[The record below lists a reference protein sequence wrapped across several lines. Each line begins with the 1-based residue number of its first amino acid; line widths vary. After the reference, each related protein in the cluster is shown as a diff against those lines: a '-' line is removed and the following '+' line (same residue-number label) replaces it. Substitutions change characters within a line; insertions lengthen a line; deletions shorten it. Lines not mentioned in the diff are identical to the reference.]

1 MFNRL
6 MTAGALTLSLAAP
19 AFAEGDPAAGEKVFR
34 KCKACHMVG
43 EDAKNRVGPAL
54 NGVVGGPVASVEDFK
69 YSDVFQEKAAA
80 GAVWTED
87 ELAAFLA
94 SPRKYAK
101 GTKMAFPGLRK
112 DEEIANVI
120 AYLATFE

>member
-1 MFNRL
+1 MKKKL
-6 MTAGALTLSLAAP
+6 VTAILALAVAAP
-19 AFAEGDPAAGEKVFR
+19 AWAEGDPEAGEKVFR

-43 EDAKNRVGPAL
+43 EGAKNRVGPAL
-54 NGVVGGPVASVEDFK
+54 NGVVGGPVASVEGFK
-69 YSDVFQEKAAA
+69 YSDVFQEMAAE
-80 GAVWTED
+80 GAVWTEE
-87 ELAAFLA
+87 ELAAFLD

-112 DEEIANVI
+112 EEEIADVI

>member
-1 MFNRL
+1 MFTRL
-6 MTAGALTLSLAAP
+6 MTASALTLGLAAP
-19 AFAEGDPAAGEKVFR
+19 ALAEGDPAAGEKVFN

-43 EDAKNRVGPAL
+43 EGAKNRVGPVL
-54 NGVVGGPVASVEDFK
+54 NGVVGGPVAAVADFA
-69 YSDVFQEKAAA
+69 YSDVFREKAAA
-80 GAVWTED
+80 GAVWTEE

-101 GTKMAFPGLRK
+101 GTKMAFAGLRK
-112 DEEIANVI
+112 GEEIADVI

>member
-1 MFNRL
+1 MKKKL
-6 MTAGALTLSLAAP
+6 VTAILALAVAAP
-19 AFAEGDPAAGEKVFR
+19 AWAEGDPEAGEKVFR

-43 EDAKNRVGPAL
+43 EGAKSRVGPVL
-54 NGVVGGPVASVEDFK
+54 NGVVGGPVASVEGFK
-69 YSDVFQEKAAA
+69 YSDVFQEMAAE
-80 GAVWTED
+80 GAVWTEE
-87 ELAAFLA
+87 ELAAFLD

-112 DEEIANVI
+112 EEEIADVI

>member
-1 MFNRL
+1 MKKKL
-6 MTAGALTLSLAAP
+6 VTAILALAVAAP
-19 AFAEGDPAAGEKVFR
+19 AWAEGDPEAGEKVFR

-43 EDAKNRVGPAL
+43 EGAKNRVGPAL
-54 NGVVGGPVASVEDFK
+54 NGVVGGPVASVEGFK
-69 YSDVFQEKAAA
+69 YSDVFQEMAAED
-80 GAVWTED
+80 AVWTEE
-87 ELAAFLA
+87 ELAAFLD

-112 DEEIANVI
+112 EEEIADVI

>member
-1 MFNRL
+1 MKKKL
-6 MTAGALTLSLAAP
+6 VTAILALAVAAP
-19 AFAEGDPAAGEKVFR
+19 AWAEGDPEAGEKVFR

-43 EDAKNRVGPAL
+43 EGAKNRVGPVL
-54 NGVVGGPVASVEDFK
+54 NGVVGGPVASVEGFK
-69 YSDVFQEKAAA
+69 YSDVFQEMAAED
-80 GAVWTED
+80 AVWTEE
-87 ELAAFLA
+87 ELAAFLD

-112 DEEIANVI
+112 EEEIADVI

>member
-1 MFNRL
+1 MFTRL
-6 MTAGALTLSLAAP
+6 MTASALTLGLAAP
-19 AFAEGDPAAGEKVFR
+19 ALAEGDPAAGEKVFN

-43 EDAKNRVGPAL
+43 EGAKNRVGPVL
-54 NGVVGGPVASVEDFK
+54 NGVVGGPVAAVADFA
-69 YSDVFQEKAAA
+69 YSDVFREKAAA
-80 GAVWTED
+80 GAVWTEE

-101 GTKMAFPGLRK
+101 GTKMAFAGLRK
-112 DEEIANVI
+112 DEEIADVI

>member
-1 MFNRL
+1 MKKKL
-6 MTAGALTLSLAAP
+6 VTAILALAVAAP
-19 AFAEGDPAAGEKVFR
+19 AWAEGDPEAGEKVFR

-43 EDAKNRVGPAL
+43 EGAKNRVGPAL
-54 NGVVGGPVASVEDFK
+54 NGVVGGPVASVEGFK
-69 YSDVFQEKAAA
+69 YSDVFQEMAAE
-80 GAVWTED
+80 GAVWTEE
-87 ELAAFLA
+87 ELAAFLD

-112 DEEIANVI
+112 KEEIADVI